1 MHQAEAVRKNE
12 TTALNATKNIA
23 KFMIAT
29 VMLLA
34 TLCVASAL
42 LLGIF
47 PANSTVLD
55 HHYG

>member
-23 KFMIAT
+23 KFVIAT

-34 TLCVASAL
+34 TVAVVYIA
-42 LLGIF
+42 
-47 PANSTVLD
+47 TRT
-55 HHYG
+55 